1 MKKSKK
7 IILTICI
14 LEALIILCAFI
25 YQLMESKN
33 KSVIELDPSSYTFA
47 QNEEGSLVML
57 NNVNTIDSNYSG
69 TDRRLIS
76 PTIELNSGIYQTDV
90 IFQSSTPCT
99 STVGTHIS
107 ASSQDAE
114 WISSESVMLTNQSQH
129 IGFRFYIKKVMT

>member
-57 NNVNTIDSNYSG
+57 NNVNTIDSN
-69 TDRRLIS
+69 
-76 PTIELNSGIYQTDV
+76 
-90 IFQSSTPCT
+90 
-99 STVGTHIS
+99 
-107 ASSQDAE
+107 
-114 WISSESVMLTNQSQH
+114 
-129 IGFRFYIKKVMT
+129 

>member
-14 LEALIILCAFI
+14 FEALLILCAFT

-76 PTIELNSGIYQTDV
+76 PTIELNSGRRMLSFNPPLPVQALWEL
-90 IFQSSTPCT
+90 
-99 STVGTHIS
+99 IS
-107 ASSQDAE
+107 LHPAQMQNGSA
-114 WISSESVMLTNQSQH
+114 LNL
-129 IGFRFYIKKVMT
+129 